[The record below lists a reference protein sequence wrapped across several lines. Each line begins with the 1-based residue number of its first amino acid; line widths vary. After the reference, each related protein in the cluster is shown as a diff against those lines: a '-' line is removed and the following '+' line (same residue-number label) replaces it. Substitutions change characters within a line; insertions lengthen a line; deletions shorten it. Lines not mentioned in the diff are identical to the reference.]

1 VATFPQ
7 RGGQL
12 RRREGT
18 PRKPT
23 ADRLVDAYLKRLERE
38 LADLPRGRRRE
49 LVGEIADHIA
59 EARAALPHEGEAEIR
74 TLLDQV
80 GDPADIADEA
90 RERFEV
96 RPRRRGVTE
105 IVTLI
110 LLLVGGF
117 VFVVGWFVGLVLLWV
132 SDAWTTR
139 EKLVGTLLVPGGL
152 LPAFLMFSGGIGM
165 YEVGCYGE
173 EDPAT
178 GQFVEVC
185 TGGPSTAARILWLI
199 LFAVCIVGPF
209 FTTAFLARRMR
220 RDVDAYQPSAG
231 SA

>member
-1 VATFPQ
+1 M
-7 RGGQL
+7 
-12 RRREGT
+12 
-18 PRKPT
+18 KPT

-139 EKLVGTLLVPGGL
+139 EKLVGTLLVPGA
-152 LPAFLMFSGGIGM
+152 P
-165 YEVGCYGE
+165 
-173 EDPAT
+173 
-178 GQFVEVC
+178 
-185 TGGPSTAARILWLI
+185 ARIPDVLWRNRHVRGWL
-199 LFAVCIVGPF
+199 LRRRGPGNGPVCGGLHRRPVNGCANFVADSVCRLHRGPVLHDGLPRP
-209 FTTAFLARRMR
+209 ANA
-220 RDVDAYQPSAG
+220 A
-231 SA
+231 

>member
-1 VATFPQ
+1 M
-7 RGGQL
+7 
-12 RRREGT
+12 
-18 PRKPT
+18 KPT

-59 EARAALPHEGEAEIR
+59 EARVALPHEGEAEMR

-96 RPRRRGVTE
+96 PPRRRGGVVE
-105 IVTLI
+105 ILALI

-132 SDAWTTR
+132 SEAWTTR
-139 EKLVGTLLVPGGL
+139 EKLVGTFVVPGGL
-152 LPAFLMFSGGIGM
+152 APAFYFTFAAVDG
-165 YEVGCYGE
+165 
-173 EDPAT
+173 PA
-178 GQFVEVC
+178 
-185 TGGPSTAARILWLI
+185 STMGRALLI
-199 LFAVCIVGPF
+199 AIYLFFLVGPF
-209 FTTAFLARRMR
+209 FTTVFLARRMR
-220 RDVDAYQPSAG
+220 RRDAPAYQPSAG